1 MRSLE
6 LRIPPLALTAIFAAL
21 IVSTSVL
28 LPGLTAPFA
37 YHRTVAPV
45 FVGLGL
51 AVLFGAALQFRL
63 QRTTLDP
70 RTPAKASRF
79 VARGLFRFTRNPMYL
94 GMALV
99 LLGIAAWAAHVIGCL
114 LVVIFCLYLTELQ
127 IKPEE
132 RALEQRFG
140 QEYLVYKAAVRRWI

>member
-6 LRIPPLALTAIFAAL
+6 LKIPPLALTAVFAAL
-21 IVSTSVL
+21 IASMSVL
-28 LPGLTAPFA
+28 LPGLSVPWAHQQTMALA
-37 YHRTVAPV
+37 
-45 FVGLGL
+45 FVVLGL
-51 AVLFGAALQFRL
+51 VVLFGAALQFRL

-99 LLGIAAWAAHVIGCL
+99 LLGVAAWAAHLFGYL
-114 LVVIFCLYLTELQ
+114 LVAVFCLYLTELQ

-140 QEYLVYKAAVRRWI
+140 QEYLAYKAAVRRWI

>member
-70 RTPAKASRF
+70 RTPAGQQAASPGCRRCLPSF
-79 VARGLFRFTRNPMYL
+79 S
-94 GMALV
+94 
-99 LLGIAAWAAHVIGCL
+99 VIVTSPL
-114 LVVIFCLYLTELQ
+114 ST
-127 IKPEE
+127 
-132 RALEQRFG
+132 
-140 QEYLVYKAAVRRWI
+140 